1 MEGRSTPATTSRR
14 FVHRLTQRERSA
26 SMSAM
31 TSAAAEPLAV
41 ATGPAVLDRPRYA
54 TAAVRIIAAG
64 VPLLIALDIAL
75 HSTNGSTALTSWWLG
90 DVALAVLLAVPGVLV
105 ALKRPD
111 NAIGWLL
118 CIASFSTAMA
128 GAGREY
134 LVYGFVGH
142 TAPGWLWIGWFT
154 DSSYMVSMATLP
166 LTLMLFP
173 DGRAASRRAARLLAL
188 PVATMMVGVFGSMFY
203 KGSGVDIRGRTL
215 NNPTDGVLP
224 QWLPE
229 AAMNLS
235 MALFLGSV
243 IAAIGVLVVRYR
255 RASGEVRLQMKWVVW
270 AGAFGVVELV
280 TEILPVNPA
289 ATITGP
295 VASGLLTVSVCIAIL
310 RHRMFDIDLVINR
323 SIVFGALT
331 VLVAG
336 VYIALVVAFDAVFNE
351 STHLGP
357 GLVATALVAVAFAPA
372 RTRLQRGV
380 DRLMYGDRKNPYRVM
395 TQLGRRLESDGDSG
409 ELAVVVET
417 VVQALKLP
425 YAAIFDAAGQPLAS
439 TGTVGVTVV
448 EYPLGYQG
456 SAIGHLLVSPSAG
469 TGGFGRDEQRLLT
482 DLARQVGAAV
492 HAVRLSGALQA
503 SRQRLVTAKEEERL
517 RLRRDLHDGLGPK
530 LAALGLK
537 LDAARGM
544 VDSRPDEARDL
555 LGAVKGDIRETIDD
569 IRRLVYGL
577 RPPALDELGLA
588 GAIRERVQ
596 SFATGAGPEL
606 VVAAPDRLPP
616 LPAAVEVAAYW
627 IANEAITNVVRHASA
642 RSCEVRLELRGDLL
656 LTVRDDGDGL
666 PDGWRAGVGTSSMA
680 ERASELGGEL
690 TLRPRADRQGTE
702 VHARIP
708 VPVPAALP

>member
-1 MEGRSTPATTSRR
+1 
-14 FVHRLTQRERSA
+14 
-26 SMSAM
+26 MSAM
-31 TSAAAEPLAV
+31 TDTVRDRAIGRTDDEAAGLSLSRARAIVGWSVAGLVVGLAAATV
-41 ATGPAVLDRPRYA
+41 VLHA
-54 TAAVRIIAAG
+54 
-64 VPLLIALDIAL
+64 
-75 HSTNGSTALTSWWLG
+75 HNGSTDLTSWWYGSL
-90 DVALAVLLAVPGVLV
+90 ALTLLAPGVLITR
-105 ALKRPD
+105 ARPQ
-111 NAIGWLL
+111 NPIGWLMLVACLSEAL
-118 CIASFSTAMA
+118 CA
-128 GAGREY
+128 AGREY
-134 LVYGFVGH
+134 LVYGLLGG
-142 TAPGWLWIGWFT
+142 TAPGWLWLGWLA
-154 DSSYMVSMATLP
+154 DSCYLIAIIALP
-166 LTLMLFP
+166 VLLMLFP
-173 DGRAASRRAARLLAL
+173 DGRPMSRRAGYALVLPAIALAFGL
-188 PVATMMVGVFGSMFY
+188 FGYLFTGDVAH
-203 KGSGVDIRGRTL
+203 IRGRDLANPGAGLVPESVARVAGFIGQPALMLALLAAVVTL
-215 NNPTDGVLP
+215 VLRLRRSDGEQRVQFKWIAWAGSIEAIEVITEFVPGNSLAVYTSVTTD
-224 QWLPE
+224 
-229 AAMNLS
+229 
-235 MALFLGSV
+235 ALFV
-243 IAAIGVLVVRYR
+243 AALAV
-255 RASGEVRLQMKWVVW
+255 
-270 AGAFGVVELV
+270 
-280 TEILPVNPA
+280 
-289 ATITGP
+289 
-295 VASGLLTVSVCIAIL
+295 AIL
-310 RHRMFDIDLVINR
+310 RHRMFDVDVVINR
-323 SIVFGALT
+323 TLVFVALT

-336 VYIALVVAFDAVFNE
+336 AYVALVVAFDALFNE

-357 GLVATALVAVAFAPA
+357 GMVATALVAVAFAPA
-372 RTRLQRGV
+372 RNRLQRGV

-395 TQLGRRLESDGDSG
+395 TQLGRRLEIDGDSG

-425 YAAIFDAAGQPLAS
+425 YAAIFDASGQPLAS
-439 TGTVGVTVV
+439 TGTSGVAVV
-448 EYPLGYQG
+448 EYPLSYQG
-456 SAIGHLLVSPSAG
+456 SAIGHLLVSPPPGS
-469 TGGFGRDEQRLLT
+469 GGFGRDQQRLLT

-544 VDSRPDEARDL
+544 VDTRPADARDL

-606 VVAAPDRLPP
+606 VVSAPDRFPP

-642 RSCEVRLELRGDLL
+642 RSCEVRLELAGDLL

-690 TLRPRADRQGTE
+690 TMRPCVDRPGTE

-708 VPVPAALP
+708 VPA